1 MKKILVNKDIRL
13 LTALKKLNKSGEK
26 TLIIVNSENK
36 LLGTISD
43 GDIRNKLLKNNNLNN
58 KIDTIFNKKPTFLI
72 ENKFNKEDIEK
83 IFLNKQFDIIPI
95 VNNKHIVVDYISWS
109 NFFKN
114 KKKKYQFKKIETLIV
129 MAGGEGT
136 RLKPFTNLLPKPL
149 IPIKGKPII
158 DLILEK
164 FNELNIK
171 NFIFSIKS
179 KAKILKAY
187 LAEKNY
193 KQVKFLEEQK
203 PLGTVGSL
211 FLLKNKIKKDFL
223 LTNCDILA
231 DINLENFYNFHNRNK
246 NYITLVVSAK
256 KLSLPYGV
264 CELND
269 NGVLN
274 GIKEKP
280 AYNFFVNIGLY
291 LINPKAL
298 QFIPNNRF
306 FHMTDLIKVLK
317 KKKLNVGAY
326 PIQDDEWLDVGQWN
340 EYKKAV
346 NNFE

>member
-58 KIDTIFNKKPTFLI
+58 KIDTIFNKKPTFLV

-158 DLILEK
+158 DLILE
-164 FNELNIK
+164 NLVQY
-171 NFIFSIKS
+171 
-179 KAKILKAY
+179 LK
-187 LAEKNY
+187 L
-193 KQVKFLEEQK
+193 
-203 PLGTVGSL
+203 
-211 FLLKNKIKKDFL
+211 
-223 LTNCDILA
+223 
-231 DINLENFYNFHNRNK
+231 
-246 NYITLVVSAK
+246 
-256 KLSLPYGV
+256 
-264 CELND
+264 
-269 NGVLN
+269 
-274 GIKEKP
+274 
-280 AYNFFVNIGLY
+280 
-291 LINPKAL
+291 
-298 QFIPNNRF
+298 
-306 FHMTDLIKVLK
+306 
-317 KKKLNVGAY
+317 
-326 PIQDDEWLDVGQWN
+326 
-340 EYKKAV
+340 
-346 NNFE
+346 